1 MYHGHDHNLN
11 LKVYNKIEP
20 QRLFQCEDIPK
31 KIFAY
36 EIFKNFIEKRIL
48 ITVSDLTIFQSML
61 TENSQ
66 P

>member
-1 MYHGHDHNLN
+1 
-11 LKVYNKIEP
+11 VYKKTDT
-20 QRLFQCEDIPK
+20 QRLFQWEDIP

-36 EIFKNFIEKRIL
+36 EIFKNFIEKKIL

-61 TENSQ
+61 TENNQ